1 MFKIFFYLIT
11 IFFNK
16 IKSETCESITDCSLC
31 LLNNCYWNSYECEIN
46 SENNIN
52 NKREWW
58 ELFSQC
64 DNNNQLIY
72 CGDPEIKDLNN
83 EKSTLT
89 LKNID
94 NGFCNIGLFC
104 SYYFNHQS
112 VRKDLNIQYL
122 IKTTIYNIAY
132 PKISLNLIFVNNSNL
147 IIDLNKDMT
156 IDKSPIKKVELYILC
171 YEKYYYNPFS
181 ITFVTNNK
189 NNKGFYVAL
198 IILLSI
204 ILGIILIITILHC
217 YCKKNKEIQSNYE
230 RRESNNVQSINIYS
244 SNRRNF
250 STEQGFN
257 KKDIIDQIFRYC
269 LSELDYQDLVD
280 KKKSNEKC
288 SICLESFKENEKVKI
303 TNKTKF
309 IMTPCEHF
317 FHFKCIYSWLNKN
330 IKNAKCPNCNYAL
343 INADEGK
350 LILNVNHNFSNY
362 ENSSINRLHS
372 RRNISVTSG
381 NNRIIRLNLSNNEEN
396 LSIQS

>member
-31 LLNNCYWNSYECEIN
+31 LLNNCYWNSNKCETN
-46 SENNIN
+46 SENNISN
-52 NKREWW
+52 NKEWW

-89 LKNID
+89 LKNVD

-156 IDKSPIKKVELYILC
+156 IDKSPIKKVEIYVLC

-217 YCKKNKEIQSNYE
+217 YCKKNKEIHSNYE

-288 SICLESFKENEKVKI
+288 SICLESFKENEKIKI

>member
-1 MFKIFFYLIT
+1 
-11 IFFNK
+11 
-16 IKSETCESITDCSLC
+16 
-31 LLNNCYWNSYECEIN
+31 
-46 SENNIN
+46 
-52 NKREWW
+52 
-58 ELFSQC
+58 
-64 DNNNQLIY
+64 
-72 CGDPEIKDLNN
+72 
-83 EKSTLT
+83 
-89 LKNID
+89 
-94 NGFCNIGLFC
+94 
-104 SYYFNHQS
+104 
-112 VRKDLNIQYL
+112 
-122 IKTTIYNIAY
+122 
-132 PKISLNLIFVNNSNL
+132 
-147 IIDLNKDMT
+147 MT
-156 IDKSPIKKVELYILC
+156 IDKSPIKKVEIYVLC

-217 YCKKNKEIQSNYE
+217 YCKKNKEIHSNYE

-288 SICLESFKENEKVKI
+288 SICLESFKENEKIKI

>member
-156 IDKSPIKKVELYILC
+156 IDKSPIKKVELYVLC

-288 SICLESFKENEKVKI
+288 SICLESFKENEKIKI